1 MPLRT
6 GTISVPRHFACR
18 PAYKSDAHRA
28 AHNALMAWSPS
39 RRHRSEFK
47 STLTPK
53 GLILPWENRYTEGC
67 LTESQSS
74 SVFPRLNR
82 DMPDEPTIPQGG
94 AERRLSQ
101 AMSLQGRR
109 PPVDVPGYDPERLL
123 GTGAYGEVWVALER
137 NTGRRVAIKFYSH
150 RGGLDWS
157 LLSREV
163 EKLAF
168 LCADRYVVQLMAV
181 GWDSEPPYYVMEFME
196 QGSLAERLA
205 KGPLAVGEAVRL
217 FREVAV
223 GLLHAH
229 NKGVL
234 HCDLKPGN
242 VLLDQDGKP
251 RLADFGQSRLSHE
264 QLPALGTL
272 FYMAPEQ
279 ADLKAIPDARW
290 DVYALGALF
299 YCMLTGHPPH
309 RDDETAREIEQITDL
324 EERLAAYRKR
334 IEEAGVPLD
343 HRKIPGVDRGLAA
356 ILERCLDPDPN
367 QRFPNIQSVLVALDT
382 WAAERARRPL
392 VVLGFVGPA
401 LLLLVFALFAWRG
414 FSTTVKQSRET
425 LIHRALENNQL
436 MAQYVADLAGK
447 ELRRRFEAVDQLAS
461 SARFQELIRQVLRD
475 PEFEELSREL
485 SRAQLSEEEAEP
497 LRRRF
502 RSHPLRAALQR
513 EFAALI
519 PPWMRPE
526 ESGESSVDDVASW
539 FFCDPRGISTARVP
553 ESVTIGRNYAWRSFF
568 TGLERD
574 MPRDWRPGGEQHVT
588 RPQLSAVFR
597 SEATGL
603 WIVAITAPVI
613 DSKTNEFLGVV
624 ALTVRVTRF
633 VELEGTPAQFPV
645 LVELRPGDHTGMI
658 LQHPL
663 FDQVLSREQRLPERF
678 QKYRLAKDAIPPTL
692 ENGALQDPRAIAY
705 RDPLAD
711 DAEGTLFDRVYLAQ
725 AAPIRLSVGSGSGE
739 TGWMVIVQEDY
750 DVAVLR
756 PLEGFQRALVRYG
769 LISASLVAAI
779 LLGLWTLTVRLL
791 GEIHENHLLNR
802 SEFLLRKTSLPSPQ
816 VIPRVISDHPT
827 STAPWPSRLSSNPEG
842 PQPDQGTLSTSRTIP
857 EPPNRDP

>member
-1 MPLRT
+1 
-6 GTISVPRHFACR
+6 
-18 PAYKSDAHRA
+18 
-28 AHNALMAWSPS
+28 
-39 RRHRSEFK
+39 
-47 STLTPK
+47 
-53 GLILPWENRYTEGC
+53 
-67 LTESQSS
+67 
-74 SVFPRLNR
+74 
-82 DMPDEPTIPQGG
+82 MPDEPTIPQGG

-109 PPVDVPGYDPERLL
+109 PPADVPGYDPERLL

-137 NTGRRVAIKFYSH
+137 NTGRRVAVKFYSH

-168 LCADRYVVQLMAV
+168 LCADRYVVQLIAV

-196 QGSLAERLA
+196 QGSLAERLG
-205 KGPLAVGEAVRL
+205 KGPLPVSEAVRL

-279 ADLKAIPDARW
+279 ADLKAVPDARW

-299 YCMLTGHPPH
+299 YCMVTGHPPH
-309 RDDETAREIEQITDL
+309 RDQETARQIEQITDL

-334 IEEAGVPLD
+334 IEELGVPQD
-343 HRKIPGVDRGLAA
+343 HRKIPGVDRDLAA

-382 WAAERARRPL
+382 WAAKRARRPL

-401 LLLLVFALFAWRG
+401 LLLLVFALFTWRG
-414 FSTTVKQSRET
+414 FSTTVKRSRET

-461 SARFQELIRQVLRD
+461 SARFQELIQQVLHD
-475 PEFEELSREL
+475 PEFDELSSELSRPEL
-485 SRAQLSEEEAEP
+485 PEEEAES

-526 ESGESSVDDVASW
+526 EAGESPVDDVASW

-553 ESVTIGRNYAWRSFF
+553 ESATIGRNYAWRSFF
-568 TGLERD
+568 TGRERD
-574 MPRDWRPGGEQHVT
+574 MPRDWRPTDQQHMT
-588 RPQLSAVFR
+588 SPQLSAVFR

-603 WIVAITAPVI
+603 WIVAIAAPVI
-613 DSKTNEFLGVV
+613 DSRTKEFLGVV

-633 VELEGTPAQFPV
+633 VELEGTPAQFPI

-663 FDQVLSREQRLPERF
+663 FDQVLSREQRLPEQF
-678 QKYRLAKDAIPPTL
+678 QKYRLSKDAIPPTL
-692 ENGALQDPRAIAY
+692 DQGALWDLRAIAY
-705 RDPLAD
+705 RDPLAED
-711 DAEGTLFDRVYLAQ
+711 TKGKLYDRTYLAQ
-725 AAPIRLSVGSGSGE
+725 AAPIRLPSGNTSQE

-750 DVAVLR
+750 DVAVMR

-769 LISASLVAAI
+769 LIAASLVVAI

-802 SEFLLRKTSLPSPQ
+802 SEFLFRKSSPAAPQ
-816 VIPRVISDHPT
+816 VVPRIISDCPT
-827 STAPWPSRLSSNPEG
+827 STAPWHPLPSSHPENDG
-842 PQPDQGTLSTSRTIP
+842 PDNETRSTFRTIP
-857 EPPNRDP
+857 ESPQRDQ

>member
-1 MPLRT
+1 
-6 GTISVPRHFACR
+6 
-18 PAYKSDAHRA
+18 
-28 AHNALMAWSPS
+28 
-39 RRHRSEFK
+39 
-47 STLTPK
+47 
-53 GLILPWENRYTEGC
+53 
-67 LTESQSS
+67 
-74 SVFPRLNR
+74 
-82 DMPDEPTIPQGG
+82 MPDEPTIPQGG

-109 PPVDVPGYDPERLL
+109 PPADVPGYDPERLL

-168 LCADRYVVQLMAV
+168 LCADRYVVQLIAV

-205 KGPLAVGEAVRL
+205 KGPLPVAEAVRL

-279 ADLKAIPDARW
+279 ADLNAVPDARW

-309 RDDETAREIEQITDL
+309 RNEETAKRIEEITDL
-324 EERLAAYRKR
+324 EERLAAYRR
-334 IEEAGVPLD
+334 LIEASGIPTD
-343 HRKIPGVDRGLAA
+343 HRSIPGVDRGLAA
-356 ILERCLDPDPN
+356 ILERCLAPDPN
-367 QRFPNIQSVLVALDT
+367 QRFPNIQSVLVALET

-414 FSTTVKQSRET
+414 FATTVNRSRDM
-425 LIHRALENNQL
+425 LIHRALENNRL

-447 ELRRRFEAVDQLAS
+447 ELRRRFEAVDQLAGNT
-461 SARFQELIRQVLRD
+461 RFQELIRQVLRD
-475 PEFEELSREL
+475 PEYEELSREL
-485 SRAQLSEEEAEP
+485 SRPDLPEEEAEV

-513 EFAALI
+513 EFTALI

-539 FFCDPRGISTARVP
+539 FFCDSNGISTARVP

-568 TGLERD
+568 TGLDRD
-574 MPRDWRPGGEQHVT
+574 MPREWRPARGEHLR
-588 RPQLSAVFR
+588 RPKLSAVFR

-603 WIVAITAPVI
+603 WIVAVAAPVI
-613 DSKTNEFLGVV
+613 DSRTNEYLGVV

-663 FDQVLSREQRLPERF
+663 FDQVLLREQRLPERF
-678 QKYRLAKDAIPPTL
+678 QNYRLSKDALPPDL
-692 ENGALQDPRAIAY
+692 DKGAVHDSRVIAY
-705 RDPLAD
+705 RDPLASD
-711 DAEGTLFDRVYLAQ
+711 PEGSLFARDYLAQ
-725 AAPIRLSVGSGSGE
+725 AAPVRLSGGGDSQDI
-739 TGWMVIVQEDY
+739 GWMVIVQEDY
-750 DVAVLR
+750 DVAVR
-756 PLEGFQRALVRYG
+756 GPLEGFQKALVRYG

-791 GEIHENHLLNR
+791 NEIHENHLLSR
-802 SEFLLRKTSLPSPQ
+802 SEYLLRETSRGSARVVPK
-816 VIPRVISDHPT
+816 VITDHPT
-827 STAPWPSRLSSNPEG
+827 STAPWVSHSVPGGRNIQSES
-842 PQPDQGTLSTSRTIP
+842 GTISTSRTVP
-857 EPPNRDP
+857 ESSEGEP

>member
-1 MPLRT
+1 
-6 GTISVPRHFACR
+6 
-18 PAYKSDAHRA
+18 
-28 AHNALMAWSPS
+28 
-39 RRHRSEFK
+39 
-47 STLTPK
+47 
-53 GLILPWENRYTEGC
+53 
-67 LTESQSS
+67 
-74 SVFPRLNR
+74 
-82 DMPDEPTIPQGG
+82 MPDEPTIPQGG

-109 PPVDVPGYDPERLL
+109 PPADVPGYDPERLL
-123 GTGAYGEVWVALER
+123 GAGAYGEVWVALER

-168 LCADRYVVQLMAV
+168 LCADRYVVQLIAV

-205 KGPLAVGEAVRL
+205 KGPLPATEAVRL
-217 FREVAV
+217 FREVAI

-279 ADLKAIPDARW
+279 ADLNAVPDARW

-309 RDDETAREIEQITDL
+309 RDQETAKKIEEITDL
-324 EERLAAYRKR
+324 EERLAAYRR
-334 IEEAGVPLD
+334 LIEESGIPTD
-343 HRKIPGVDRGLAA
+343 HRSIPGVDRGLAA
-356 ILERCLDPDPN
+356 ILERCLAPDPN
-367 QRFPNIQSVLVALDT
+367 QRFPNIQSVLVALET

-414 FSTTVKQSRET
+414 FATTVNRSRDM
-425 LIHRALENNQL
+425 LIHRALENNRL

-447 ELRRRFEAVDQLAS
+447 ELRRRFEAVEQLGGN
-461 SARFQELIRQVLRD
+461 ARFQDLIRQVIRD
-475 PEFEELSREL
+475 PEYEELSREL
-485 SRAQLSEEEAEP
+485 SRADLPEEEAEV

-513 EFAALI
+513 EFSALI

-539 FFCDPRGISTARVP
+539 FFCDPNGISTARVP

-568 TGLERD
+568 TGLDRD
-574 MPRDWRPGGEQHVT
+574 MPREWRPAQGEHL
-588 RPQLSAVFR
+588 RSPKLSAVFR

-603 WIVAITAPVI
+603 WIVAVAAPVI
-613 DSKTNEFLGVV
+613 DLRTNEFLGVV

-663 FDQVLSREQRLPERF
+663 FDQVLLREQRLPERF
-678 QKYRLAKDAIPPTL
+678 QNYRLSKDALPPDL
-692 ENGALQDPRAIAY
+692 DKGAIHDPRAIGY
-705 RDPLAD
+705 RDPLAAD
-711 DAEGTLFDRVYLAQ
+711 PEGSLFARDYLAQ
-725 AAPIRLSVGSGSGE
+725 AAPVRLSSGKDSQD

-750 DVAVLR
+750 DVAVR
-756 PLEGFQRALVRYG
+756 GPLEGFQKALVRYG

-791 GEIHENHLLNR
+791 NEIHENHLLSR
-802 SEFLLRKTSLPSPQ
+802 SEYLLRETSRGSHR
-816 VIPRVISDHPT
+816 VVPRVITDHPT
-827 STAPWPSRLSSNPEG
+827 STAPWVSDSIPSG
-842 PQPDQGTLSTSRTIP
+842 PSIESQGGTVATSRTVP
-857 EPPNRDP
+857 EASEQEQ